1 MTKSNNTKITKDFD
15 FASAMKELSEI
26 TQYLENSEVDLDKAV
41 TKFKRGSELARN
53 LKKYLEETENTIQTI
68 KADF

>member
-1 MTKSNNTKITKDFD
+1 MTKVNNSKVSKDFD
-15 FASAMKELSEI
+15 FASAMKELTEI
-26 TQYLENSEVDLDKAV
+26 TQYLENSDVDLDNAV
-41 TKFKRGSELARN
+41 EKFKRGSELARN